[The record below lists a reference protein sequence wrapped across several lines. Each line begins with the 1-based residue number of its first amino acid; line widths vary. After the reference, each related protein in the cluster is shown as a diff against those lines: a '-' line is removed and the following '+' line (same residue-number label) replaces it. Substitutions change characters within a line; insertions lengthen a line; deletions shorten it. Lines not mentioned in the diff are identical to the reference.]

1 MMEPPIEPG
10 PTDCPAANLPDV
22 PVIGASLDRSIET
35 YIHTITEP
43 QHLGSTT
50 CPQVL
55 RVPTVWKSLLI
66 LTDWW
71 RSQGK

>member
-1 MMEPPIEPG
+1 MEPPIEPG

-22 PVIGASLDRSIET
+22 PIIGASLDRSIE
-35 YIHTITEP
+35 
-43 QHLGSTT
+43 TT